1 MGLGLVTNIL
11 CQMGEPSP
19 GSGASLLFLNT
30 VPSSQDPRYSVEMTG
45 TSSTLT
51 VTLVRR
57 EDAGQLTCQVAS
69 KPPIEQS
76 FSIEIKGGSSES
88 SKQDQVSILRLYI

>member
-1 MGLGLVTNIL
+1 MLDCHSTKSAYRLITNIL
-11 CQMGEPSP
+11 SV
-19 GSGASLLFLNT
+19 SGGRAISWKRGQSLLFLNT
-30 VPSSQDPRYSVEMTG
+30 VPGSQDPRYSVEMTE

-69 KPPIEQS
+69 KPPLEQS
-76 FSIEIKGGSSES
+76 FSIEIKGGCC
-88 SKQDQVSILRLYI
+88 